1 MKINFQPI
9 RAIVAIVPF
18 ALLLNSC
25 GRDFPS
31 VQKLGKMTTKL
42 EESSSIMANDIYD
55 SCITKTKYISFLSTS
70 KPSQISPD
78 PFFLKEQHQKY
89 CDDSKKPIV
98 ISVKAANTLVI
109 NYIQSL
115 GKLATGDTVSFDK
128 NLNSLAD
135 SLKNLKGKGFS
146 VNGSDVDAG
155 IGIARF
161 LLNAATREFRREK
174 IKQAVLCI
182 DKDIQTYIGQVST
195 PSGKESVSDQP
206 ETAGLIALTQKAYIN
221 GTLKEEEE
229 QIKTYFSTYIA
240 AMTRPQTHPV
250 DFLKLDEDYNKAIN
264 SLRNRREAA
273 QNYIKILTQI
283 AEMHAELKENFQGKG
298 KDRLSD
304 AQLQDYCQNIYT
316 QKAEKVAKE
325 KAAISNDKD
334 IQNVGKIVSE
344 YTKNIDTLIQ
354 DMDKNL

>member
-1 MKINFQPI
+1 MKINFKPI
-9 RAIVAIVPF
+9 RAIVALVPF

-31 VQKLGKMTTKL
+31 VQKLGKMTTEL
-42 EESSSIMANDIYD
+42 EQLSSGIANDIYN
-55 SCITKTKYISFLSTS
+55 SCITRTKYISFLSTS
-70 KPSQISPD
+70 KLSEISPD
-78 PFFLKEQHQKY
+78 PFLLREQQQKD
-89 CDDSKKPIV
+89 CDDNNKPTA

-155 IGIARF
+155 ISIGRF
-161 LLNAATREFRREK
+161 LLNATTREFRREK

-195 PSGKESVSDQP
+195 PSGKESVSNQP
-206 ETAGLIALTQKAYIN
+206 ETGGLIALTQKAYID
-221 GTLKEEEE
+221 GILKIEEE
-229 QIKTYFSTYIA
+229 QIKTYFSDYIV
-240 AMTRPQTHPV
+240 AMPPPQAHAL
-250 DFLKLDEDYNKAIN
+250 DFLKLDEDYNKAID
-264 SLRNRREAA
+264 SLRNRREGA
-273 QNYIKILTQI
+273 QNYIEILTQI
-283 AEMHAELKENFQGKG
+283 AQMHAELKENFQGKG

-316 QKAEKVAKE
+316 EKAEKVAKE
-325 KAAISNDKD
+325 KAVISNDE
-334 IQNVGKIVSE
+334 IQRVGNIVSE
-344 YTKNIDTLIQ
+344 HTKNIDTLIQ
-354 DMDKNL
+354 NMDKSF